1 MKIVQSFVFQTGSTK
16 AGNKAISALI
26 ARYARVRF
34 DDLVFDPDRF
44 VNWNRERQPLK
55 PTRARIGH
63 RIDVDHFAFQ
73 VEERS
78 ARVVGI
84 DGDVGLNERCV
95 AVVDGVRDLT
105 LKLPNVTV
113 LSRPYGEPIAATHS
127 PTLLCF
133 GSPIFTVRRLL
144 ASI

>member
-1 MKIVQSFVFQTGSTK
+1 VQSFVFQTGSK
-16 AGNKAISALI
+16 EAGNKAIPAFI

-34 DDLVFDPDRF
+34 DDLVFVPDRF
-44 VNWNRERQPLK
+44 VNWNRERQPLN
-55 PTRARIGH
+55 PTRARVGH
-63 RIDVDHFAFQ
+63 RIDADHFAFQ
-73 VEERS
+73 IEELS

-105 LKLPNVTV
+105 PTMPNVTV

-127 PTLLCF
+127 PILLCS

-144 ASI
+144 VSI